1 MARKNHRM
9 VIAWVFLVCCGVVGQ
24 GAAEPVPGAGPFNV
38 TIFHTNDTHSHF
50 PARPATWRDDGKMV
64 GGVVALGWQLTQ
76 QRQTSPADILVDAGD
91 FMTGNPVCNLEQDGV
106 PGYAIARMMTLLG
119 YDAGVVGNHEF
130 DIGLDALDRLL
141 PLFGYPVM
149 AMDILDTAGNPRF
162 APGPLVL
169 ERGGLRIGIMAVSC
183 GGMEELVTPSRFR
196 GLRMGDQETL
206 IRRQLVDLDPVTDL
220 VVLLSHNGIDDD
232 RALAAALEGSGV
244 DVIVGGH
251 SHTRLREPELVGGIL
266 IVQAGSKMT
275 NLGRLDL
282 EVVDDEVRTYR
293 GQLVDLW
300 AEGTRVGPELTA
312 AVDGFAAQVQEE
324 FGRTIGTL
332 AVDMKPG
339 RGETLLGNW
348 LADVLRARAG
358 SEVALIN
365 SGGIRKALLAGP
377 LTALDIHEILPFANE
392 LVTMEISGRQ
402 LARIVQRNADSDI
415 RRDHGILQV
424 SGLRYA
430 YRAAADGSSAV
441 VEEIEVGGKPLA
453 TDAVYTVALPDY
465 VAAMSHVYLDIEVPP
480 LTDLGQTL
488 AAVVIQAVEISGT
501 VTAAREGRIRR
512 LNPVPQEE
520 Y

>member
-1 MARKNHRM
+1 
-9 VIAWVFLVCCGVVGQ
+9 
-24 GAAEPVPGAGPFNV
+24 
-38 TIFHTNDTHSHF
+38 
-50 PARPATWRDDGKMV
+50 
-64 GGVVALGWQLTQ
+64 
-76 QRQTSPADILVDAGD
+76 
-91 FMTGNPVCNLEQDGV
+91 
-106 PGYAIARMMTLLG
+106 
-119 YDAGVVGNHEF
+119 
-130 DIGLDALDRLL
+130 
-141 PLFGYPVM
+141 
-149 AMDILDTAGNPRF
+149 
-162 APGPLVL
+162 
-169 ERGGLRIGIMAVSC
+169 
-183 GGMEELVTPSRFR
+183 
-196 GLRMGDQETL
+196 
-206 IRRQLVDLDPVTDL
+206 
-220 VVLLSHNGIDDD
+220 
-232 RALAAALEGSGV
+232 
-244 DVIVGGH
+244 
-251 SHTRLREPELVGGIL
+251 
-266 IVQAGSKMT
+266 
-275 NLGRLDL
+275 
-282 EVVDDEVRTYR
+282 
-293 GQLVDLW
+293 
-300 AEGTRVGPELTA
+300 
-312 AVDGFAAQVQEE
+312 VDGFAAQVQEE